1 MTNDYRSLFDI
12 KHIKQLE
19 IICMWRVNLIA
30 RFNLEKWI
38 PDDEILKAVK
48 NATKDNMGP
57 VSSALAMQCPRS
69 DMCSINMII
78 FIVSTI
84 FMFVLAIVSVVGGS
98 KPLFYLKKLKRRW
111 ELISWLAN

>member
-1 MTNDYRSLFDI
+1 MQVWASACHAGCTQRASDFLYENCSCIEEVAI
-12 KHIKQLE
+12 KY
-19 IICMWRVNLIA
+19 NLP

-38 PDDEILKAVK
+38 RDDEILKAVK

-57 VSSALAMQCPRS
+57 VSSALSMQCPRS
-69 DMCSINMII
+69 DKCSINMII

-98 KPLFYLKKLKRRW
+98 
-111 ELISWLAN
+111 